1 MAPLSWL
8 RPETNVP
15 PQALAAFA
23 RGSLSALCS
32 RPNCNAGWNGAFIPI
47 NLTGFWPNRL
57 PPKLIFNFFDSRPTP
72 LKEERTA
79 HY

>member
-8 RPETNVP
+8 RPENDEP
-15 PQALAAFA
+15 PQALAALA

-57 PPKLIFNFFDSRPTP
+57 PPKLIFNLLDSTSTSPM
-72 LKEERTA
+72 EDRTA
-79 HY
+79 H